1 MRLPQQPTLFS
12 TMKGTSTMKNKFY
25 ILAGLILLGAGVYL
39 SIIFFGEEKKAESSK
54 TIAAFGDSLTYGF
67 GDESKEGYIGRL
79 QSKLDQ
85 TYPNKNYSMINH
97 GVYGY
102 KSSDVLKQMLKP
114 KVAQDI
120 RNADMFIVYIGTN
133 DLLKSNGG
141 DLYPL
146 HHEKLVEAKDIYEDK
161 LNGILETLETANSD
175 APIIL
180 LGLYNPYPD
189 GDQIE
194 KYIDHWNESI
204 RKKAAEDKNITYIST
219 NELFKGKN
227 KKQYFADSLH
237 PNGKGYELI
246 ADKIIE
252 SYPF

>member
-1 MRLPQQPTLFS
+1 
-12 TMKGTSTMKNKFY
+12 MKKGIY
-25 ILAGLILLGAGVYL
+25 ILTGIFLLGLGVYL
-39 SIIFFGEEKKAESSK
+39 SITFLGEGKKADSGK
-54 TIAAFGDSLTYGF
+54 TIVAFGDSLTYGY
-67 GDESKEGYIGRL
+67 GDETKEGYIGRL
-79 QSKLDQ
+79 ESKLNN
-85 TYPNKNYSMINH
+85 TYPDKHYQIKNY

-102 KSSDVLKQMLKP
+102 KSADVLKKMINP
-114 KVAQDI
+114 KVAEDLSD
-120 RNADMFIVYIGTN
+120 ADLFIVYIGTN

-146 HHEKLVEAKDIYEDK
+146 HHDKLVEAKDVYEDK

-180 LGLYNPYPD
+180 LGLFNPYPD

-194 KYIDHWNESI
+194 AYIDHWNEAI
-204 RKKAAEDKNITYIST
+204 RKKAEEDKNMTYIST

-246 ADKIIE
+246 ADKILKDY
-252 SYPF
+252 SF

>member
-1 MRLPQQPTLFS
+1 MRLQQPSIIS
-12 TMKGTSTMKNKFY
+12 TKKGTFTMKNKIY
-25 ILAGLILLGAGVYL
+25 LLAGLILLGFGIYL
-39 SIIFFGEEKKAESSK
+39 SITFLGEEKKAESNQS
-54 TIAAFGDSLTYGF
+54 IVAFGDSLTYGY
-67 GDESKEGYIGRL
+67 GDETEEGYIGRL
-79 QSKLDQ
+79 QSKLDR
-85 TYPNKNYSMINH
+85 TFPEKNYTITNH
-97 GVYGY
+97 GVYGF
-102 KSSDVLKQMLKP
+102 KSSDVLQQMLKP
-114 KVAQDI
+114 EVAQDI
-120 RNADMFIVYIGTN
+120 KNADMFIVYIGTN

-175 APIIL
+175 APVIL

-194 KYIDHWNESI
+194 KYIDHWNNSI

-219 NELFKGKN
+219 NELFKRKN

-237 PNGKGYELI
+237 PNGKGYEMI
-246 ADKIIE
+246 ADRIME
-252 SYPF
+252 GFSF

>member
-1 MRLPQQPTLFS
+1 
-12 TMKGTSTMKNKFY
+12 MKNGIY
-25 ILAGLILLGAGVYL
+25 LLACILLLGIGVYL
-39 SIIFFGEEKKAESSK
+39 SVAFLGEEKGDPAENL
-54 TIAAFGDSLTYGF
+54 IVAFGDSLTYGY
-67 GDESKEGYIGRL
+67 GDEMKEGYIGRL
-79 QSKLDQ
+79 QGKLNEAYPDQ
-85 TYPNKNYSMINH
+85 NYQIKNH

-114 KVAQDI
+114 DVAEDL
-120 RNADMFIVYIGTN
+120 NSADMFIVYIGTN

-146 HHEKLVEAKDIYEDK
+146 HHERLVEAKNVYEDK
-161 LNGILETLETANSD
+161 LKGILETLEKANSD

-180 LGLYNPYPD
+180 IGLYNPYPD

-204 RKKAAEDKNITYIST
+204 RKTAEEDKNITYIST

-246 ADKIIE
+246 ADKILKGY
-252 SYPF
+252 SF

>member
-1 MRLPQQPTLFS
+1 M
-12 TMKGTSTMKNKFY
+12 
-25 ILAGLILLGAGVYL
+25 IV
-39 SIIFFGEEKKAESSK
+39 
-54 TIAAFGDSLTYGF
+54 AFGDSLTYGY
-67 GDESKEGYIGRL
+67 GDKTKEGYIGRL
-79 QSKLDQ
+79 QSKLSRANPD
-85 TYPNKNYSMINH
+85 KNYEIKNY

-120 RNADMFIVYIGTN
+120 KEADLFIVYIGTN

-146 HHEKLVEAKDIYEDK
+146 HHEKLVESKDVYEDK
-161 LNGILETLETANSD
+161 LNGILETLETANND
-175 APIIL
+175 APILL

-189 GDQIE
+189 GDKIE
-194 KYIDHWNESI
+194 KYIDHWNQSI
-204 RKKAAEDKNITYIST
+204 QNTAEQDENITYIST

-227 KKQYFADSLH
+227 KKQYFSDSLH

-246 ADKIIE
+246 AEKILK
-252 SYPF
+252 

>member
-1 MRLPQQPTLFS
+1 MRLQLPSIIS
-12 TMKGTSTMKNKFY
+12 TKKGTYTMKNK
-25 ILAGLILLGAGVYL
+25 ICLLAGLILLGFGIYL
-39 SIIFFGEEKKAESSK
+39 TITFLGEEKKAESSQ
-54 TIAAFGDSLTYGF
+54 TIVAFGDSLTYGY
-67 GDESKEGYIGRL
+67 GDETEEGYIGRL
-79 QSKLDQ
+79 QSKLDR
-85 TYPNKNYSMINH
+85 TFPDKNYKITNH

-102 KSSDVLKQMLKP
+102 KSSDVLQQMLKP

-120 RNADMFIVYIGTN
+120 KNADMFIVYIGTN

-161 LNGILETLETANSD
+161 LNGILETLETANRD
-175 APIIL
+175 APVIL

-194 KYIDHWNESI
+194 KYIDHWNKSI
-204 RKKAAEDKNITYIST
+204 RKKAAEDKKITYVST

-246 ADKIIE
+246 ADKIIDNY
-252 SYPF
+252 SF

>member
-1 MRLPQQPTLFS
+1 MRKAIYL
-12 TMKGTSTMKNKFY
+12 
-25 ILAGLILLGAGVYL
+25 LAGVLILGLAVYL
-39 SIIFFGEEKKAESSK
+39 SVTFFGEEKKADSGK
-54 TIAAFGDSLTYGF
+54 MIVAFGDSLTYGF
-67 GDESKEGYIGRL
+67 GDETKEGYIGRL
-79 QSKLDQ
+79 QSKISRANPDK
-85 TYPNKNYSMINH
+85 TYEIKNY

-114 KVAQDI
+114 KVAQDLKE
-120 RNADMFIVYIGTN
+120 ADMFIVYIGTN

-146 HHEKLVEAKDIYEDK
+146 HHENLVEAKDVYEDK
-161 LNGILETLETANSD
+161 LNGILETMETANND

-189 GDQIE
+189 GDKIE

-204 RKKAAEDKNITYIST
+204 QKTAEQDENITYIST

-227 KKQYFADSLH
+227 KKQYFSDSLH

-246 ADKIIE
+246 ADKILNE
-252 SYPF
+252 YSFK